1 MVCYKFAND
10 DVCKVLKKNQGN
22 KKWILHAKKLRE
34 TDDWNNYRIFLLLE
48 IFELRFQDFTVTET
62 IKCLQ
67 IDDEKLNGNAMVV
80 LILICLFLSS
90 FMTVHTKNESQT
102 PFLTR
107 ALIA

>member
-1 MVCYKFAND
+1 MNSTC
-10 DVCKVLKKNQGN
+10 
-22 KKWILHAKKLRE
+22 KKLRE

-48 IFELRFQDFTVTET
+48 IFELRFQDFIVTET